1 LGEFYIVLSPTM
13 DVNRPDAKNLL
24 TLWNKKY
31 EGLPPMAA
39 IYGYDAVTVA
49 RAVIEAGGVDRKS
62 FVKKLKEVK
71 VNGIGTPVYEF
82 DQTGEVKRP
91 ALITMTGAQF
101 VKENLK

>member
-1 LGEFYIVLSPTM
+1 
-13 DVNRPDAKNLL
+13 
-24 TLWNKKY
+24 
-31 EGLPPMAA
+31 
-39 IYGYDAVTVA
+39 
-49 RAVIEAGGVDRKS
+49 VIEAGGVDRKS

-101 VKENLK
+101 AKENLK